1 MSGRSSFKRN
11 PAVHC
16 WLKHIE
22 QSRFDESEKSFH
34 TIFGAVRRIRIIATI
49 LEKKERLI
57 EVDEDY
63 IGFGEDKDG
72 NTSLTFYLDDGT
84 GTIKAVVDNI
94 DPEKYSEYKKG
105 DIVDVVGRISKR
117 DESITLWIEIIK
129 NVEEPNQ
136 ILLRNA
142 EIINRIK
149 SGDIQRTPDVSD
161 LSDRGGEMSKE
172 IEVNKLFEDDF
183 ESIEVNEIKEKV
195 FSTIESYTNKGRGID
210 FAHLKNEINIP
221 DIELRTY
228 LNDLL
233 LESRIYESDDDN
245 YESF

>member
-1 MSGRSSFKRN
+1 
-11 PAVHC
+11 
-16 WLKHIE
+16 
-22 QSRFDESEKSFH
+22 
-34 TIFGAVRRIRIIATI
+34 
-49 LEKKERLI
+49 
-57 EVDEDY
+57 
-63 IGFGEDKDG
+63 
-72 NTSLTFYLDDGT
+72 
-84 GTIKAVVDNI
+84 
-94 DPEKYSEYKKG
+94 
-105 DIVDVVGRISKR
+105 KR

-149 SGDIQRTPDVSD
+149 SGDIQRISDVSEV
-161 LSDRGGEMSKE
+161 SHRVGEMSKE
-172 IEVNKLFEDDF
+172 IEVNKLFEDDL

-195 FSTIESYTNKGRGID
+195 FSTIQSYTNKGRGID
-210 FAHLKNEINIP
+210 FAHLIKEINIP

>member
-1 MSGRSSFKRN
+1 MSGRPSFKRN

-16 WLKHIE
+16 WIKHI
-22 QSRFDESEKSFH
+22 DESSFNEDEKNFH
-34 TIFGAVRRIRIIATI
+34 TIFGMVRRIRIIATVI
-49 LEKKERLI
+49 EKKEKLI

-63 IGFGEDKDG
+63 IGFGDYKNG
-72 NTSLTFYLDDGT
+72 NIRLTFHLDDGT
-84 GTIKAVVDNI
+84 GVIKAVVDNV
-94 DPEKYSEYKKG
+94 DPEKYNEHRRG

-129 NVEEPNQ
+129 NVGEPNQ

-149 SGDIQRTPDVSD
+149 SGDIQKDPDFSEVND
-161 LSDRGGEMSKE
+161 KIEDMSKE

-183 ESIEVNEIKEKV
+183 NATDENEIKEKV
-195 FSTIESYTNKGRGID
+195 FSTIKSYSKKGRGID
-210 FAHLKNEINIP
+210 FAQLKKEIKIP

-233 LESRIYESDDDN
+233 LESRIYESDNDN

>member
-1 MSGRSSFKRN
+1 MISKPSFKRN
-11 PAVHC
+11 PAVRC

-22 QSRFDESEKSFH
+22 ESSFNENDNNFH

-49 LEKKERLI
+49 IEKKEKLI

-63 IGFGEDKDG
+63 IGLGEHKDG
-72 NTSLTFYLDDGT
+72 NTRLTFHLDDGT
-84 GTIKAVVDNI
+84 GTIKAVVDDI
-94 DPEKYSEYKKG
+94 DPEKYGKYKKG
-105 DIVDVVGRISKR
+105 DIVDIVGRISKR
-117 DESITLWIEIIK
+117 GESITLWIEIIK

-142 EIINRIK
+142 EIMNRIK
-149 SGDIQRTPDVSD
+149 SGDIQRIPDFSEVSD
-161 LSDRGGEMSKE
+161 KTGEMSKE
-172 IEVNKLFEDDF
+172 IDVNKLFEDDL

-195 FSTIESYTNKGRGID
+195 FSTIESYTNEGRGID
-210 FAHLKNEINIP
+210 FAHLKEKINIP

-233 LESRIYESDDDN
+233 LESRIYESDNDN